1 MISAKRAREITKT
14 ARAKE
19 NAYIKA
25 VIGSEVEIACE
36 VIRHYACGK
45 NNTCEVDGRSFKYP
59 KRVVAYLKDELG
71 YTADYN
77 PNSGA
82 IKVSW

>member
-25 VIGSEVEIACE
+25 VIGREVEIACE
-36 VIRHYACGK
+36 VIRH
-45 NNTCEVDGRSFKYP
+45 
-59 KRVVAYLKDELG
+59 
-71 YTADYN
+71 
-77 PNSGA
+77 
-82 IKVSW
+82 